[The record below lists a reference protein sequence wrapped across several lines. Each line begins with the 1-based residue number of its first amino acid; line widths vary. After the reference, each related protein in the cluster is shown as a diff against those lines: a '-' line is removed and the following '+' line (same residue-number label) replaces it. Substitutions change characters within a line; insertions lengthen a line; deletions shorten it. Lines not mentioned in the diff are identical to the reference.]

1 MIVSAHFDMTGAMKA
16 GRVVW
21 ADAPKPEVQAS

>member
-16 GRVVW
+16 GREVW
-21 ADAPKPEVQAS
+21 PDAPKPEVQAS